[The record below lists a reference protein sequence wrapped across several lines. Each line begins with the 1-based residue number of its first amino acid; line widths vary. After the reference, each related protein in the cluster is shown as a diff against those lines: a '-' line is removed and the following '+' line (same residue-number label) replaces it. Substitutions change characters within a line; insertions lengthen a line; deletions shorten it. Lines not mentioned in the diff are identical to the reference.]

1 MKDLLDRIKKLKKKK
16 AEVKKEA
23 KKIKEDFVSY
33 ITDQNIPLAERWDFF
48 RKAPDELSFQDSSIM
63 DAQSEGLRYV
73 LDNWFTIKEIYGRG
87 KEIDTKSLF
96 QFVFDDAD
104 LNYDLT
110 QHSKEK
116 IALCKEAMEEILSE
130 NCSSFCLDW

>member
-23 KKIKEDFVSY
+23 KKIKDDFVSY
-33 ITDQNIPLAERWDFF
+33 IIDQNIPLAERWDFF

-104 LNYDLT
+104 LNYDST